1 MNAEYGRWIGVCQL
15 EKVGRAYQIVKTGI
29 GNKPRYVVSDVLRGF
44 YWWKTGK
51 EDMSVE
57 RLLSLTGTRTRI
69 AYSHAR
75 GVDFIP

>member
-1 MNAEYGRWIGVCQL
+1 MET
-15 EKVGRAYQIVKTGI
+15 VGRAYQIVETGI
-29 GNKPRYVVSDVLRGF
+29 GSKPRYVVSDVLRGS

-51 EDMSVE
+51 EDLGIE
-57 RLLSLTGTRTRI
+57 RLFSLTGTRTRI